1 MNTVSIL
8 GAAAI
13 LWAAALPGA
22 AEAQAMNPV
31 NEARSVRLAGEPDH
45 SLIVIEAWLNEHPDD
60 ADAWLEKGFA
70 QIAVGDFAGARGSF
84 DRTLQ
89 LSPNYDDAH
98 LGLARLDFFEGKHS
112 SALRRLVP
120 RQETA
125 ESRALLDQIH
135 DAHAADSQRP
145 FRADVSAEYSQL
157 SGDLP
162 DWTSFALSLSSRVS
176 DDTAVTGT
184 VEHTRRFERDDVFAK
199 FQVDQSLK
207 NGWSVYGGGGGT
219 VDADFSPRA
228 VVFAGGEVGLTEPV
242 SRQPELD
249 ATLYASIADYTS
261 GQVTTFSPGLAA
273 RVFDDNI
280 ILRGRIILLS
290 DEADDLRTGYAQ
302 EAALNITPEFAV
314 HLAWS
319 DAPESSDGQTLD
331 VQSTSLAFKWIIKEP
346 IGVTF
351 GAVSEE
357 RSAYDRKALIFSINR
372 VFR

>member
-1 MNTVSIL
+1 MNKVSIL

-13 LWAAALPGA
+13 LCAAALPGV

-31 NEARSVRLAGEPDH
+31 DEARSVRLAGEPDH
-45 SLIVIEAWLNEHPDD
+45 SLIVIEAWLIEHPDD

-70 QIAVGDFAGARGSF
+70 QIAVGDFAGARVSF

-98 LGLARLDFFEGKHS
+98 LGLARLDFFGGQHA
-112 SALRRLVP
+112 SALRRLAA

-135 DAHAADSQRP
+135 DAHAAESQRP
-145 FRADVSAEYSQL
+145 VRADVSAEYSQL

-162 DWTSFALSLSSRVS
+162 DWTAFALSFSSRVS
-176 DDTAVTGT
+176 GDMAVTGT
-184 VEHTRRFERDDVFAK
+184 VEHTRRFERDDVFAQ

-207 NGWSVYGGGGGT
+207 NGWSVYGGVGGT
-219 VDADFSPRA
+219 VDADFRPRA
-228 VVFAGGEVGLTEPV
+228 VIFAGGEVGLTEPGN
-242 SRQPELD
+242 RKPELD
-249 ATLYASIADYTS
+249 ATLYVSTADYTS

-273 RVFDDNI
+273 RVFDNNVT
-280 ILRGRIILLS
+280 LRGRIILLS
-290 DEADDLRTGYAQ
+290 DEAEELRTGYAQ
-302 EAALNITPEFAV
+302 EAALSITPELAV
-314 HLAWS
+314 HLGWS
-319 DAPESSDGQTLD
+319 DAPETSDGQTLD
-331 VQSTSLAFKWIIKEP
+331 VRSTSLALKWAIVER
-346 IGVTF
+346 IGVTL

-357 RSAYDRKALIFSINR
+357 RSAYDRRALIFSINR